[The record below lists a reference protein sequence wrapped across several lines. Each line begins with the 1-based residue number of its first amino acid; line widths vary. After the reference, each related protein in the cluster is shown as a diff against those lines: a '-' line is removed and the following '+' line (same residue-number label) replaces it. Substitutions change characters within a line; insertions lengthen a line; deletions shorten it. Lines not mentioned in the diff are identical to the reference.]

1 LTKLI
6 LGSHNTNL
14 VSEELQGIFSNDF
27 GEQDFEAEAE
37 RIEKARKMERRDS
50 EINTAVRYCI
60 LDLYISQI

>member
-1 LTKLI
+1 LI
-6 LGSHNTNL
+6 LGSHNTTL
-14 VSEELQGIFSNDF
+14 VLEELQGIFSNDF

-60 LDLYISQI
+60 LDLYFSQI